1 MENYKDKLG
10 GLANK
15 LKTTPPQPP
24 IQKVRPVK
32 PPAPDKSNEVQ
43 FNNWIPKTLLK
54 RLKTFCIEH
63 ERSLKEFNIQA
74 LEFYLIHKAKPEET
88 TKNAD

>member
-1 MENYKDKLG
+1 MTNYQDKLG

-24 IQKVRPVK
+24 MQKVQPIK
-32 PPAPDKSNEVQ
+32 APAPDRATEVQ

-63 ERSLKEFNIQA
+63 EQSVKEFNIEA
-74 LEFYLIHKAKPEET
+74 LELLLST
-88 TKNAD
+88 RTKNN

>member
-1 MENYKDKLG
+1 MTNYKDKLG

-15 LKTTPPQPP
+15 LKTSPPQAP
-24 IQKVRPVK
+24 IQKVQPIK
-32 PPAPDKSNEVQ
+32 PPAPDKSTEVQ

-63 ERSLKEFNIQA
+63 EQSVKEFNIEA
-74 LEFYLIHKAKPEET
+74 LELLLNTKGKP
-88 TKNAD
+88 

>member
-1 MENYKDKLG
+1 MTNYQDKLG

-15 LKTTPPQPP
+15 LKTTPAQPP
-24 IQKVRPVK
+24 IQKVQPIK
-32 PPAPDKSNEVQ
+32 APAPDRATEVQ

-63 ERSLKEFNIQA
+63 EQSLKEFNIEA
-74 LEFYLIHKAKPEET
+74 LELLLST
-88 TKNAD
+88 RTKNN

>member
-24 IQKVRPVK
+24 MQKVQPVK
-32 PPAPDKSNEVQ
+32 APAPDKASEVQ
-43 FNNWIPKTLLK
+43 FNNWIPKALLK
-54 RLKTFCIEH
+54 QLKTFCIEH
-63 ERSLKEFNIQA
+63 EQSVKEFNIEA
-74 LEFYLIHKAKPEET
+74 LELLLK
-88 TKNAD
+88 TKNKDN